1 MTYAPPPPA
10 LPPVATQPAAPKRR
24 TGLVIGLI
32 AGGLVI
38 LLVLGFLGFLL
49 VRSLLGSGQSA
60 TASAAA
66 VPASSIAWV
75 EYSIDPS
82 NQQKL
87 EALGFINSLDG
98 LREAVEDSDIDIDLD
113 EPGDADLKKALWE
126 FIVENDD
133 NDLDISLDYD
143 DDVRPWLGSRIA
155 MGMLPSEDDA
165 APRYVVAVE
174 ASDTTA
180 GVEAVETLIDDLEID
195 AEVGSRD
202 GYVLVA
208 SEDVDLDDAF
218 EDGSLAESDSFREAA
233 ASAGEWGLA
242 SYWVDLGQVAELA
255 ADSAGIG
262 AAGNLSDPGYWEEE
276 IRSYPDPYIPYP
288 DSDFVQV
295 DPACDPNAG
304 YCDEDYV
311 YVYDGETF
319 VDYDD
324 YADAYLDD
332 NLDALV
338 EEQIERNASLLDA
351 REAALQSVE
360 GTTAFGVLRFAEG
373 ALELSGGVT
382 GLTEEPM
389 GSGDGSSV
397 TGLPDST
404 IAALA
409 VTGIAES
416 IDAAL
421 SDDNLALIPSFPP
434 YGLGSGYGPGYGS
447 GSGDAPTRDD
457 IAEWLDETLGL
468 DFPDDLETLFGR
480 QFAIAIDED
489 VETDFSSV
497 ESADE
502 IIESG
507 IAIVITSDDADAT
520 ADAWQDLAD
529 RAEEQA
535 GESLGIDIESDGDR
549 VVISAGSHLDAV
561 LEPDTAL
568 GTSETFRT
576 ALPAAE
582 DADTLL
588 FVDAAAVLAI
598 LDDLGGEVDAFDG
611 LQAVGFTSTVESKD
625 SVSFVLRVTVER

>member
-10 LPPVATQPAAPKRR
+10 LPPVATQPIAPKRR

-66 VPASSIAWV
+66 VPAGSIAWV

-98 LREAVEDSDIDIDLD
+98 LRDAVEDSDLDIDLD
-113 EPGDADLKKALWE
+113 EPGDADLKKALWD
-126 FIVENDD
+126 FIVDNDD
-133 NDLDISLDYD
+133 TDLDISLDYD
-143 DDVRPWLGSRIA
+143 DDVRPWLGSRVA
-155 MGMLPSEDDA
+155 MGMLPSEDGA
-165 APRYVVAVE
+165 EPRYVVAVE

-180 GVEAVETLIDDLEID
+180 GVEAVETLVDDLEID

-218 EDGSLAESDSFREAA
+218 EDGSLAESDAFREAA

-242 SYWVDLGQVAELA
+242 SYWVDLGQVTEFAIA
-255 ADSAGIG
+255 ASGSGAGG
-262 AAGNLSDPGYWEEE
+262 DLTDPAYWEQQ
-276 IRSYPDPYIPYP
+276 IRDYPDPYIPYP
-288 DSDFVQV
+288 DSDYVQI
-295 DPACDPNAG
+295 DPACDPNVG

-311 YVYDGETF
+311 YVYDGATF
-319 VDYDD
+319 AEYDD
-324 YADAYLDD
+324 YAEAYLDD
-332 NLDALV
+332 HLDDLV
-338 EEQIERNASLLDA
+338 EEQVSRNEGLADAQQAAIE
-351 REAALQSVE
+351 QVE
-360 GTTAFGVLRFAEG
+360 GTTAFGVLRFADG

-382 GLTEEPM
+382 GLTEEPV

-397 TGLPDST
+397 TGLPEST

-409 VTGIAES
+409 VTGVAEA
-416 IDAAL
+416 IDTAL
-421 SDDNLALIPSFPP
+421 SDENLALLPSFTP
-434 YGLGSGYGPGYGS
+434 YGLGSGYNE
-447 GSGDAPTRDD
+447 APTRDD
-457 IAEWLDETLGL
+457 VAEWLDESLGL

-480 QFAIAIDED
+480 QFAIAVDED

-497 ESADE
+497 DGADE
-502 IIESG
+502 VIESG

-535 GESLGIDIESDGDR
+535 GESLGIDIEADGDR
-549 VVISAGSHLDAV
+549 VVISAGSHLDEV

-568 GTSETFRT
+568 GTSDIFRE

-582 DADTLL
+582 DADTL
-588 FVDAAAVLAI
+588 FFIDAAAVLSI
-598 LDDLGGEVDAFDG
+598 IDDAGTDVGWLDG

-625 SVSFVLRVTVER
+625 SVSFVLRVTTER